1 MAVNFQSRLG
11 LLGNRVLVGLLGY
24 YTFMGLCALFV
35 IPIVYL
41 KFRRVLVLFS
51 LSISVL

>member
-41 KFRRVLVLFS
+41 KCKRILVLLLL
-51 LSISVL
+51 LSSEF